1 MGALWS
7 AQRSTRVNQLQAEE
21 NEKGHSKLRSVAS
34 VLRGGGNFTQVSEF
48 QEEKLGEGEAF
59 AENRKGVARFRA
71 IALALTGAQ
80 RMRRVTQSPAEQE
93 GNSDDDH
100 TRT

>member
-1 MGALWS
+1 M
-7 AQRSTRVNQLQAEE
+7 
-21 NEKGHSKLRSVAS
+21 AS
-34 VLRGGGNFTQVSEF
+34 VLRGGGNFTRVSEF

-71 IALALTGAQ
+71 IALALRGAQ
-80 RMRRVTQSPAEQE
+80 RIRRVTQSPAEQE

>member
-1 MGALWS
+1 M
-7 AQRSTRVNQLQAEE
+7 
-21 NEKGHSKLRSVAS
+21 
-34 VLRGGGNFTQVSEF
+34 
-48 QEEKLGEGEAF
+48 
-59 AENRKGVARFRA
+59 ARFRA
-71 IALALTGAQ
+71 IALALRGAQ